1 MSYWDI
7 CSIVA
12 LPLRPCRAHDCFTR
26 LWDLRYGQFGRH
38 LHCFGAAPRYP
49 STSVPRYWRPLL
61 PKTTIVYIGPRLS
74 SRSLSSA
81 RIAKHDAAPSQ
92 AWIPFVS
99 PAVSEKPTSAVT
111 RGGASKSAK
120 NQKKNPEHWIS
131 LLEKFLPGD
140 LRLSFQQES
149 RTIFDERT
157 DFEDVLKIV
166 HDAKSSAGVDILAYM
181 ALTKHRYK
189 AVIHLAD
196 TLLKPVQMLAEES
209 TDEQLPSNIVWPRY
223 TLSQLVRE
231 PVELDAESYVK
242 RPSAAI
248 LVQSSNNQDIERNH
262 ERVMPL
268 LWPFLAELVI
278 TSVQRPAAEAKQ
290 IMYTVHQIIAR
301 IHHVGLIPASVY
313 THSVPQAPTT
323 IQYPPI
329 LSLLRS
335 RILSTLSDAVWQAHQ
350 DEAIARANSEGLSRQ
365 DPVASEVLP
374 GGRFRRKL
382 RELGPEVWIEFI
394 LWCCVEGG
402 YPSAGARIIGALRKD
417 VDFPW
422 YAVHWTSGGQG
433 TENSIPPIDWERIR
447 RQPEGALGG
456 SEAYIREKPTLEI
469 PSRTISVEVV
479 LALVDCLINSVDS
492 VNLRTTTGVAT
503 RISEVLAFLEPH
515 GLTPAYFDYLAV
527 RLLQTENFR
536 LRTNP
541 HALDHW
547 VSIVSRLRSLQ
558 TVKAR
563 LFRSPTLLFE
573 YILEHT
579 GLHAGLFHQVLQA
592 YVEANLATKGV
603 DTLTHIQRL
612 VDASK
617 LEAIGEFL
625 SGGVPPLD
633 GFFTS
638 RPAKRHTEYVDSYG
652 QLPEYKL
659 PLVISLVTNAKLF
672 GLSDWLLHSPDVDG
686 PLIPTEI
693 RGRPSIA
700 IGLSRHAIA
709 KDDLFLLRSVI
720 EQSTGSNRKPTVNLL
735 RALANAQIHFRA
747 WDDVSFL
754 LRRLRISEAGGYSP
768 SIVANLAAT
777 MLRLEAESA
786 SQKKDVAIQDFRQAE
801 ALLSD
806 MLSGRYDSPK
816 SDFTIIQRKSFK
828 QQVSFI
834 LRLLHAIPDSG
845 LKEIA
850 AQHLP
855 KFPVSNSPNLERDA
869 FNTVLSA
876 VVETRGSLEGRRL
889 WDIFCTPPNQSSLT
903 IGSTQSA
910 GSHSA
915 EVQVHDGAPEN
926 SDDLSSSGLLTTDD
940 WSGAQLSTAGSILR
954 DERIEIPFTGFT
966 HPYLDPRDYESP
978 TPSSLM
984 TEDDTTAIPFESALP
999 NGLAAGDSPESPIV
1013 VPDLQTLQILVNAA
1027 LAEKAAK
1034 NGLSKE
1040 QQTQL
1045 DNILAWAASVAKGW
1059 GLASR
1064 DIEAELNIPAAFHG
1078 FFLSPYPSLSRKR
1091 QIFKDKHKALDVS
1104 TYFTRGALRPKLP
1117 TIRYGSRKEYLLGS
1131 SKDKD

>member
-1 MSYWDI
+1 MRRW
-7 CSIVA
+7 
-12 LPLRPCRAHDCFTR
+12 FK
-26 LWDLRYGQFGRH
+26 YGQFGRH
-38 LHCFGAAPRYP
+38 LHCFGDAPRYP
-49 STSVPRYWRPLL
+49 STSVPRYREPLL
-61 PKTTIVYIGPRLS
+61 SNTTTVYNGSPLS
-74 SRSLSSA
+74 SRALSCA
-81 RIAKHDAAPSQ
+81 RISKQDAAPSQ

-99 PAVSEKPTSAVT
+99 PVASEKPTPPVT
-111 RGGASKSAK
+111 RGGATKSAK
-120 NQKKNPEHWIS
+120 HQKEDPEHYIS
-131 LLEKFLPGD
+131 QLEKFLPRD

-149 RTIFDERT
+149 CTIFDERT
-157 DFEDVLKIV
+157 DFEDVLRIV
-166 HDAKSSAGVDILAYM
+166 QDAKSFAGVDLLAYL

-196 TLLKPVQMLAEES
+196 TLLKPAQTLGEES
-209 TDEQLPSNIVWPRY
+209 TDEQLPSNIVWPRSS
-223 TLSQLVRE
+223 LSQLVEE
-231 PVELDAESYVK
+231 PVELDAEPYVN
-242 RPSAAI
+242 RPSAAT
-248 LVQSSNNQDIERNH
+248 LVQPSNNQDTERSH
-262 ERVMPL
+262 ERVMLL

-278 TSVQRPAAEAKQ
+278 TSVRRSAAEAKQ

-301 IHHVGLIPASVY
+301 IHHVGLIPAAVY
-313 THSVPQAPTT
+313 THSVPKAPTT

-350 DEAIARANSEGLSRQ
+350 DEVIARANSEGISSQ
-365 DPVASEVLP
+365 NPVASEVLP
-374 GGRFRRKL
+374 GGRFRLKL

-422 YAVHWTSGGQG
+422 YAIHWTTYRQG
-433 TENSIPPIDWERIR
+433 TESLIPAIDWERIR
-447 RQPEGALGG
+447 RQPGGTLGG
-456 SEAYIREKPTLEI
+456 SEGYGTEKPSVEI

-479 LALVDCLINSVDS
+479 LALVDCLINTVDS
-492 VNLRTTTGVAT
+492 VNLRTITGVAT
-503 RISEVLAFLEPH
+503 RISEVLAFLEPR
-515 GLTPAYFDYLAV
+515 GLTPAYVDYLAV

-536 LRTNP
+536 LRSNP

-563 LFRSPTLLFE
+563 PFRNPGLLFE
-573 YILEHT
+573 CILEHT
-579 GLHAGLFHQVLQA
+579 GLQAGLFHQLLQA

-603 DTLTHIQRL
+603 DTLTHIQKL

-625 SGGVPPLD
+625 SGAVRPED

-700 IGLSRHAIA
+700 IGLSRHAIV

-720 EQSTGSNRKPTVNLL
+720 EQCTGSNRKPTVNLL
-735 RALANAQIHFRA
+735 RALVNAQIHFRA

-754 LRRLRISEAGGYSP
+754 LRRLRVSEAGGYSP
-768 SIVANLAAT
+768 SIIANLAAT

-786 SQKKDVAIQDFRQAE
+786 SRKKDVAVQDLRQAE
-801 ALLSD
+801 YLLID
-806 MLSGRYDSPK
+806 ILSGRYDAPK
-816 SDFTIIQRKSFK
+816 SDFTILQRRFFK

-834 LRLLHAIPDSG
+834 LRLLHAIPDSR

-850 AQHLP
+850 ARYLA

-869 FNTVLSA
+869 FNTILSA
-876 VVETRGSLEGRRL
+876 VVETKGSLEGHRL
-889 WDIFCTPPNQSSLT
+889 WDIFCTPSNQYTLT
-903 IGSTQSA
+903 NRSTQSG
-910 GSHSA
+910 GSHSP
-915 EVQVHDGAPEN
+915 EVSVQDTAPQRV
-926 SDDLSSSGLLTTDD
+926 DQTSSGHPPTDD
-940 WSGAQLSTAGSILR
+940 WSGAPLSTAGGILR
-954 DERIEIPFTGFT
+954 DRPIENPFTGFSE
-966 HPYLDPRDYESP
+966 PSLDPRDYEHLS
-978 TPSSLM
+978 PSSRVA
-984 TEDDTTAIPFESALP
+984 EDDTTAIAFESTLP
-999 NGLAAGDSPESPIV
+999 NGLAADGSPESPIV
-1013 VPDLQTLQILVNAA
+1013 VPDLHTLQILVNAA
-1027 LAEKAAK
+1027 LAEKAAE

-1040 QQTQL
+1040 KQTEL
-1045 DNILAWAASVAKGW
+1045 DNLLAWAASVAKGW

-1064 DIEAELNIPAAFHG
+1064 DIEAELNIPAAFHDH
-1078 FFLSPYPSLSRKR
+1078 FLSPYKSLSRKR

-1104 TYFTRGALRPKLP
+1104 TYFSSGALRPKPP
-1117 TIRYGSRKEYLLGS
+1117 TIRRLISSR
-1131 SKDKD
+1131 